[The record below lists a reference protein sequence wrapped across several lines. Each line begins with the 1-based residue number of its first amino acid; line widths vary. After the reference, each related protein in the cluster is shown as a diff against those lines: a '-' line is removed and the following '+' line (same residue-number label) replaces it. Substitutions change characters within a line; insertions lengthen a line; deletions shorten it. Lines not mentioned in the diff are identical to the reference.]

1 MKVTI
6 IGNGIAGIN
15 AARTLAENDKNS
27 KIEIYAEEKYHHYQ
41 RPNLIELLAG
51 KVKLEQIYAYPTS
64 WYEKKNIKVFLDS
77 KVTEIIPSSREIEI
91 GGKAKTNYDKLLL
104 ATGSVSNIPPIP
116 GADKK
121 GVFTL
126 YRVDDVFKI
135 RKWAEDK
142 KKAVVIGGGLLGLE
156 SGRALMNLGLEVTV
170 IEFLPWLLPKQLD
183 QDGAQILRSE
193 LQSMGLRILVNTQT
207 DKILGDENVEGVLL
221 EDHTKIPAELVLL
234 AAGAKPDK
242 KLAEE
247 CGLKTDR
254 GIIVSQ
260 YMQTSDSHIFACG
273 DVTQFE
279 NRCYG
284 IIPAALEQSRIAAL
298 NILKPNSI
306 SYHGTTP
313 STTLKIVGIDL
324 ISIGESHAQGKEIT
338 EFVKKDP
345 ERCLYKKLVTRDKK
359 IIGAI
364 LLGDKKNALNIKR
377 AIDKKTDVKEF
388 EQKLLDEDFDWKK
401 LEQR

>member
-1 MKVTI
+1 MKVVIT
-6 IGNGIAGIN
+6 GNGVAGIN
-15 AARTLAENDKNS
+15 VAKTLAESDRELE
-27 KIEIYAEEKYHHYQ
+27 IEVYAEEKYHYYQ

-51 KVKLEQIYAYPTS
+51 KVKLEQIYAYQPS
-64 WYEKKNIKVFLDS
+64 WYDKKKIKVLLDS
-77 KVTEIIPSSREIEI
+77 KVTKIIPASKEIEI
-91 GGKAKTNYDKLLL
+91 KGNVKVGYDKLLL
-104 ATGSVSNIPPIP
+104 ATGSLSNVPPIP
-116 GADKK
+116 GIDKK
-121 GVFTL
+121 GIFTF

-135 RKWAEDK
+135 REWAEDK

-193 LQSMGLRILVNTQT
+193 LQRMGVKILVNSKTE
-207 DKILGDENVEGVLL
+207 KILGDQNTEGVML
-221 EDHTKIPAELVLL
+221 EDHTRIPAELVLL
-234 AAGAKPDK
+234 AAGTKPDK
-242 KLAEE
+242 KLAEG

-254 GIIVSQ
+254 GIIVNQ
-260 YMQTSDSHIFACG
+260 FMQTSDPDIYSCG

-298 NILKPNSI
+298 NILEHNSA
-306 SYHGTTP
+306 SYQGTTP

-324 ISIGESHAQGKEIT
+324 VSIGESHAQGKDIIEL
-338 EFVKKDP
+338 VKKESD
-345 ERCLYKKLVTRDKK
+345 RCLYKKLAIRDGK

-364 LLGDKKNALNIKR
+364 LLGDRKNALNIKR

-388 EQKLLDEDFDWKK
+388 VQKLLDEDFDWKK
-401 LEQR
+401 IE

>member
-1 MKVTI
+1 MEKVI
-6 IGNGIAGIN
+6 IVGNGVAGIN
-15 AARTLAENDKNS
+15 AAKTLAESDKDLG
-27 KIEIYAEEKYHHYQ
+27 IEVYAEEKYHYYQ

-51 KVKLEQIYAYPTS
+51 KVNLEQIYAYPPT
-64 WYEKKNIKVFLDS
+64 WYEKKNIKVFLNS
-77 KVTEIIPSSREIEI
+77 RVTKVFPSSKEIEI
-91 GGKAKTNYDKLLL
+91 KGKTKVGYDKLLL
-104 ATGSVSNIPPIP
+104 ATGSLSNLPPLP
-116 GADKK
+116 GVDKN

-126 YRVDDVFKI
+126 YKVGDAYKI
-135 RKWAEDK
+135 IEWAKNK

-156 SGRALMNLGLEVTV
+156 SGRALVNLGLEVTV

-193 LQSMGLRILVNTQT
+193 LQRIGIKILVNSKTER
-207 DKILGDENVEGVLL
+207 ILGDENVEGVLL
-221 EDHTKIPAELVLL
+221 EDRSQIPAELILL
-234 AAGAKPDK
+234 ATGAKPDK
-242 KLAEE
+242 KLAED

-254 GIIVSQ
+254 GVIVNEF
-260 YMQTSDSHIFACG
+260 MQTSYPDIFACG

-279 NRCYG
+279 NKCYG

-324 ISIGESHAQGKEIT
+324 VSIGESHAQGEGLNQL
-338 EFVKKDP
+338 VKKEPDK
-345 ERCLYKKLVTRDKK
+345 CLYKKLLTKDGM

-364 LLGDKKNALNIKR
+364 LLGDKKNAINIKR
-377 AIDKKTDVKEF
+377 AIDKKTDVKGF
-388 EQKLLDEDFDWKK
+388 EPNFLDEDFDWKK
-401 LEQR
+401 IE